1 VKRLVRERLPR
12 KLTGR
17 IARISALSF
26 VLVIMTFLGLY
37 IGMYVDQITH
47 MAPNFTMLGLII
59 GIVLG
64 FKGFIEELLVERR
77 KES

>member
-1 VKRLVRERLPR
+1 VKRLVKDRLSR
-12 KLTGR
+12 KLTSR

-37 IGMYVDQITH
+37 AGMYVDQITR

-59 GIVLG
+59 GLVLG
-64 FKGFIEELLVERR
+64 FKGFIEEVLVERR

>member
-1 VKRLVRERLPR
+1 MKRLVKDRLPK
-12 KLTGR
+12 KLTSR

-26 VLVIMTFLGLY
+26 VMVIMTFLGLY
-37 IGMYVDQITH
+37 VGMYVDQITH

-64 FKGFIEELLVERR
+64 FKGFIEEVLVERR